1 MTDRELEQRNKA
13 SFVESELSDVL
24 NTATDGFAHHCE
36 YVVDGPNE
44 LVIVT
49 LGRDSTLTV
58 NVTADSPWAI
68 LKDVMKAV
76 ASRYE

>member
-1 MTDRELEQRNKA
+1 MTDREREQRNKA

-24 NTATDGFAHHCE
+24 NAATDGYVHHCE

-49 LGRDSTLTV
+49 LGHDSTLMV

-76 ASRYE
+76 ARRYE

>member
-24 NTATDGFAHHCE
+24 NAATDGYVHHCE
-36 YVVDGPNE
+36 YAVEGPE
-44 LVIVT
+44 EYVLVT
-49 LGRDSTLTV
+49 LDHYLTEYV
-58 NVTADSPWAI
+58 NVTGDSLWAI